1 MHSLPVSFSAHHFNL
16 LQYNNLFPPCVFNY
30 QVQNLWPRFVRLSS
44 PSMIH
49 NIKPWILVKEHRAV
63 SKYPIKITSWPQKLH
78 LMTSGIKCLKLSQKG
93 FRLDPKWVWLLW
105 KFRGNNRQE
114 PVSASYSFQQC
125 DSSVGSISHRSFTVL
140 ILIRGR
146 SRGLGMSLQEI
157 QYNYLDSA
165 KEMFA
170 CGLVL
175 LCVTVEISRFE
186 SLTETQVGYVPQTM
200 STAVV
205 KLGAVAPL
213 AVHQGTL
220 WGLWKIGGY
229 MRGKN
234 ANPTTQNI
242 FLKHYNFFFFEN
254 VK

>member
-1 MHSLPVSFSAHHFNL
+1 MPIKPNRPDQIRESNPRIIQVIITFVIHHLQVRKRIKTCWESLCDDICRESFNMHSLPVSFSAHHFNL

-30 QVQNLWPRFVRLSS
+30 QVQNLWPRIVRLSS

-125 DSSVGSISHRSFTVL
+125 WKYFT
-140 ILIRGR
+140 
-146 SRGLGMSLQEI
+146 
-157 QYNYLDSA
+157 
-165 KEMFA
+165 
-170 CGLVL
+170 
-175 LCVTVEISRFE
+175 
-186 SLTETQVGYVPQTM
+186 P
-200 STAVV
+200 
-205 KLGAVAPL
+205 KL
-213 AVHQGTL
+213 HC
-220 WGLWKIGGY
+220 I
-229 MRGKN
+229 
-234 ANPTTQNI
+234 NI
-242 FLKHYNFFFFEN
+242 NQRQK
-254 VK
+254 